1 MRGSIRRS
9 QRGAVLMVVL
19 VALIAMM
26 ISVLALTRS
35 MDTHQLVAGNL
46 AFRNATVHSSDVG
59 VQNAVQW
66 LQGVAGTATLNAD
79 APGQGYYAVLIEQN
93 WDQEGIWNVCGAAC
107 TIAADAAGNRVQWM
121 IHRMCS
127 AQGGPNAAG
136 NSCSLLASTSPAA
149 TGGSFTSDATN
160 FTGVPQNYYR
170 VTVRVSGPRS
180 TGTLVQTF
188 VSL

>member
-1 MRGSIRRS
+1 MRGSTRRS

-66 LQGVAGTATLNAD
+66 LQGVAGTATLNAN
-79 APGQGYYAVLIEQN
+79 APAQGYYAVLIEQN
-93 WDQEGIWNVCGAAC
+93 WDQEGIWNACGAAC
-107 TIAADAAGNRVQWM
+107 TVAADAAGNRVQWM

-127 AQGGPNAAG
+127 RAAQTLRATPVRCWRPTRRPRRAA
-136 NSCSLLASTSPAA
+136 ASPRTRRTSRASPRTT
-149 TGGSFTSDATN
+149 TGSPCA
-160 FTGVPQNYYR
+160 
-170 VTVRVSGPRS
+170 
-180 TGTLVQTF
+180 
-188 VSL
+188 

>member
-1 MRGSIRRS
+1 MRGSTRKI

-66 LQGVAGTATLNAD
+66 LQGVAG
-79 APGQGYYAVLIEQN
+79 
-93 WDQEGIWNVCGAAC
+93 
-107 TIAADAAGNRVQWM
+107 AADAQCE
-121 IHRMCS
+121 CS
-127 AQGGPNAAG
+127 RARGITP
-136 NSCSLLASTSPAA
+136 P
-149 TGGSFTSDATN
+149 
-160 FTGVPQNYYR
+160 
-170 VTVRVSGPRS
+170 
-180 TGTLVQTF
+180 
-188 VSL
+188 